1 MRVRVPP
8 GLALALAL
16 AFTSYTHLSAP
27 LPVGADEDIRLY
39 WPKLRPGG
47 IMAGHDYLTAGQ
59 VGGWGAGRRWACDD
73 QPGHDDDDGQ
83 GGDDHGVHALISGRA
98 PTASAVPLSPLVTPG
113 GMPDVG
119 SSCDTAGFSSVISCQ
134 LSHDR

>member
-47 IMAGHDYLTAGQ
+47 IMAGHDYLTAAQ
-59 VGGWGAGRRWACDD
+59 VGLGGLTAAQVGLGGLTGAW
-73 QPGHDDDDGQ
+73 PGLGCEALFSRCAVL
-83 GGDDHGVHALISGRA
+83 GVFFSWLRA
-98 PTASAVPLSPLVTPG
+98 RSLCHS
-113 GMPDVG
+113 M
-119 SSCDTAGFSSVISCQ
+119 
-134 LSHDR
+134 

>member
-16 AFTSYTHLSAP
+16 ACTSYTHLSAP

-47 IMAGHDYLTAGQ
+47 IMAGHDYLTAAQ
-59 VGGWGAGRRWACDD
+59 VGLGGLTGAW
-73 QPGHDDDDGQ
+73 PGLGCEALFSRCAVL
-83 GGDDHGVHALISGRA
+83 GVFFSWLRA
-98 PTASAVPLSPLVTPG
+98 RSLCHS
-113 GMPDVG
+113 M
-119 SSCDTAGFSSVISCQ
+119 
-134 LSHDR
+134 